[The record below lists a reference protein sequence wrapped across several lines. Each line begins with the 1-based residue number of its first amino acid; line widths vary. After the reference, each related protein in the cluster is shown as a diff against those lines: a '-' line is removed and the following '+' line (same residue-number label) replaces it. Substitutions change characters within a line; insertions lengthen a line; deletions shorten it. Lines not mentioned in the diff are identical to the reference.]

1 MLINSLQ
8 LSSVETDIFQ
18 NPRPLFPAVDCP
30 VIWERAVCDQHAHM
44 HVDVTLSCL
53 EGASSYLQQEVSY
66 HLEGEKEDSGEDLP
80 DVGAIEAAKESDSG
94 SEEVYGGLKCVCEY
108 LFWSVLSIFVVY
120 RGQSHIQ
127 MLGMHKRKDLPGM
140 PKSG

>member
-1 MLINSLQ
+1 M
-8 LSSVETDIFQ
+8 
-18 NPRPLFPAVDCP
+18 
-30 VIWERAVCDQHAHM
+30 CDQHA

-66 HLEGEKEDSGEDLP
+66 HFEGEKEDSGEDLP
-80 DVGAIEAAKESDSG
+80 DVFGAIEAAEESDSG
-94 SEEVYGGLKCVCEY
+94 SEEVYGGLKCVREY